1 MSASET
7 TVTTLLRAHA
17 PHAPE
22 RLRAARAR
30 ARAAADVAA
39 APARARRRACR
50 GRRRGGRRARPR
62 LRRLVVAEDAAHP
75 PAVFSAT
82 GAAGTARAKGQPLQR
97 AAVPSVGGAA
107 TRLQRTEASLELR
120 VKNTSAATTKATRIA
135 TALGGYAE
143 SVTYSSS
150 SHSAS
155 IVLRVPA
162 QDVKTA
168 LARLGGLGSIVSQN
182 LSVTDLQHDFQ
193 VESAQIA
200 QLRRTIAALKTALRS
215 PSLPDAQRVLLQI
228 RLANAKRSLAQRL
241 NARQGTVTAGTT
253 ARISLDAQGE
263 ERGRPGPAPARP
275 ARPDAPLGRRVPR
288 PRGDDRPVRAHRR
301 EPARVRRRA
310 PLEPPR
316 GEAATRRAAC
326 DGIGAVLLAGLTT
339 GHKIG
344 LGVVALVFIAFALTS
359 SFLAPRS
366 APTSPARTASAS
378 SSSPVSRS
386 SPRWSARCS
395 SSARR
400 ARRRAPRR

>member
-22 RLRAARAR
+22 RLRARVLELEPR
-30 ARAAADVAA
+30 RLSPRRRLVLVVVPAAAALPSRPRSCTA
-39 APARARRRACR
+39 SSARRRR
-50 GRRRGGRRARPR
+50 KT
-62 LRRLVVAEDAAHP
+62 AAHP

-82 GAAGTARAKGQPLQR
+82 GAAGTARAKAQPL
-97 AAVPSVGGAA
+97 APASVPSVGGAA

-120 VKNTSAATTKATRIA
+120 VKDTSAATTKATRIA

-150 SHSAS
+150 SRSAS

-168 LARLGGLGSIVSQN
+168 LARLAGLGSIVSQN

-253 ARISLDAQGE
+253 ARISLTLRTKSAVVPVPHP
-263 ERGRPGPAPARP
+263 RGR
-275 ARPDAPLGRRVPR
+275 LGRMLHSAVGFLGLEGTIALYALIVASPLAF
-288 PRGDDRPVRAHRR
+288 VAALLWSLR
-301 EPARVRRRA
+301 E
-310 PLEPPR
+310 
-316 GEAATRRAAC
+316 
-326 DGIGAVLLAGLTT
+326 
-339 GHKIG
+339 
-344 LGVVALVFIAFALTS
+344 
-359 SFLAPRS
+359 
-366 APTSPARTASAS
+366 
-378 SSSPVSRS
+378 
-386 SPRWSARCS
+386 
-395 SSARR
+395 
-400 ARRRAPRR
+400 ARRRRDERLVME